1 MDMLEEII
9 YQGKSVP
16 FSLQVKLISLGLMF
30 GFLKED
36 AGRVAIA
43 NRIFEMVLHGQRSY
57 KEQEE
62 GTAMKRIIYT
72 QRVEVIES
80 YQERRDCADVEIA
93 KLIWECG
100 FLPIPVNNIPG
111 QVQTFLAQ
119 VRPDGVILTGG
130 NDLSKY
136 GGNAPE
142 RDETEKRI
150 IDHAVRNQIP
160 VYGFCRG
167 MQMIADYF
175 GAGLARVEH
184 HVAVRHRLEG
194 SVPWNGRTVNSFHN
208 MAVRAAAD
216 DLVVEARSEDGVI
229 EAVLVRDRK
238 IYGTMWH
245 PERERPYEAED
256 IRFIKQIFA
265 KEGE

>member
-119 VRPDGVILTGG
+119 VRPDGPEPMTATFFPVRTLGG
-130 NDLSKY
+130 
-136 GGNAPE
+136 
-142 RDETEKRI
+142 
-150 IDHAVRNQIP
+150 
-160 VYGFCRG
+160 
-167 MQMIADYF
+167 
-175 GAGLARVEH
+175 
-184 HVAVRHRLEG
+184 
-194 SVPWNGRTVNSFHN
+194 
-208 MAVRAAAD
+208 RAWAYPF
-216 DLVVEARSEDGVI
+216 S
-229 EAVLVRDRK
+229 
-238 IYGTMWH
+238 
-245 PERERPYEAED
+245 
-256 IRFIKQIFA
+256 
-265 KEGE
+265 